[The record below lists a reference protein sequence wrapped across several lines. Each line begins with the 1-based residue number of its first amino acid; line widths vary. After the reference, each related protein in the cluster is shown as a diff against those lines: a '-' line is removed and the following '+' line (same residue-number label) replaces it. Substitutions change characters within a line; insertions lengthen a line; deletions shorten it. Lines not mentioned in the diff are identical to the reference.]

1 MGPSQTIVVIPSHN
15 EAVNLRRLLPELLAL
30 PFSLVIFVV
39 DDDSTDGT
47 QDVVRE
53 IAVRTGRVTLLARPR
68 KLGLGSAYR
77 DGFAQVIGSGYQS
90 IVQMDADG
98 SHRVGD
104 LVQMLNF
111 QKGNPQVD
119 LVIGS
124 RWVAGGSVENWPK
137 RRELLSR
144 VANFYSRLLLGLQ
157 VKDST
162 AGFRIYRAELLKKI
176 DFRKI
181 QSEGYAFQ
189 IEMTLAA
196 VNLGAKISEVPISF
210 VEREHGVSKMSGR
223 IIREALFKVTKW
235 GLARV
240 TRQISGK

>member
-1 MGPSQTIVVIPSHN
+1 MVIPSHN

-30 PFSLVIFVV
+30 PFSLDIFVV

-53 IAVRTGRVTLLARPR
+53 IAVRTGRVTFLARPR

-104 LVQMLNF
+104 LVRMLNF

-196 VNLGAKISEVPISF
+196 VNLGARISEVPISF